1 MTTLRVVLLLT
12 VGLVGVSGP
21 AVGQTG
27 VATGHRLPL
36 AEGSLF
42 YEVVGAGDAVV
53 VVHGGP
59 GLDHAYLRPGLDI
72 LANSLSLVYYD
83 QRGTGRS
90 EGPLGPDAINLDA
103 FVGDIDRLRE
113 ALGLD
118 EVTVLGHSF
127 GGLIAMAYALE
138 HPESTRALLL
148 LNTVEPGPRWRDE
161 AASRAA
167 AARTSADASELEEI
181 TGSPGFAERD
191 PAVMSRLYRVA
202 YRGTF
207 KDRSRVEELN
217 LELAANTARDGP
229 DVARLLGES
238 LGDVD
243 WWDRLSGLD
252 VPTLVVH
259 GRFDPTPVE
268 MAEALVE
275 TLPSGRLALLESG
288 HFPYVEAPGELVRVV
303 RSFLAGVER

>member
-1 MTTLRVVLLLT
+1 MTRLRVVLLLT
-12 VGLVGVSGP
+12 AGLLGHTGP

-27 VATGHRLPL
+27 AGTEQRLPL

-42 YEVVGAGDAVV
+42 YQVVGAGDAVV

-72 LANSLSLVYYD
+72 LADSLSLVYYD

-90 EGPLGPDAINLDA
+90 EVPLGPDAINLDA
-103 FVGDIDRLRE
+103 FVEDIDHLRE
-113 ALGLD
+113 ALGL
-118 EVTVLGHSF
+118 EQVTVLGHSF

-138 HPESTRALLL
+138 HPERTRALVL
-148 LNTVEPGPRWRDE
+148 LNTVEPGPRWREE
-161 AASRAA
+161 AAGRAA
-167 AARTSADASELEEI
+167 AARTPADVAELEEI

-191 PAVMSRLYRVA
+191 PAVMSRLYQVA

-229 DVARLLGES
+229 DVARLLGQS
-238 LGDVD
+238 LGEVD

-268 MAEALVE
+268 MAEALADTV
-275 TLPSGRLALLESG
+275 PGGRLALLDSG
-288 HFPYVEAPGELVRVV
+288 HFPYVEAPDDLARVV
-303 RSFLAGVER
+303 RGFLAEVAR